1 MCSAFSTPSIGEM
14 TAACVDRIKRRLL
27 SSHVSRSSRDEF
39 TPGADGSPEET
50 GANGRR

>member
-14 TAACVDRIKRRLL
+14 TVDDRIKRRLL